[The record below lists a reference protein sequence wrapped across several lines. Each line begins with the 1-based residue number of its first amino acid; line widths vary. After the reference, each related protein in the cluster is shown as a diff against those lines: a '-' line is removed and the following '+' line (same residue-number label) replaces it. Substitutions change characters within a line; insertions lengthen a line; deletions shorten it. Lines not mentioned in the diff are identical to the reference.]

1 MKSIKTLALMLVA
14 LVGMTACSNDDDEQ
28 KKFIIDPVE
37 GLSGYIFVTSGYF
50 TDSYYGNDATVS
62 VTGNK
67 NQYNI
72 SFHDPQWGDV
82 TFENV
87 ELDEAHGT
95 VSGSGKLSMNYRGK
109 PGTYDATLS
118 GDMKNLIITMPEVMK
133 GKANGEKGT
142 IISFYPGEAPLA
154 CELNGSHSGTNNITV
169 GRVTYPADITYK
181 VTANPDG
188 SINLSLPEY
197 QVEGTPMG
205 DLTLGAYTLKNIPY
219 DKEKGAF
226 YRLYGEGVKEHLK
239 AVKDGNTTIDDEY
252 DLDEEGFIQ
261 VEKTENGI
269 KVTNSFQPIPMPF
282 AIQAV
287 FETAAK

>member
-1 MKSIKTLALMLVA
+1 MLVA

-72 SFHDPQWGDV
+72 SLHDPQWGDV

-154 CELNGSHSGTNNITV
+154 CKLEGSYSGTNNIMV
-169 GRVTYPADITYK
+169 RGQSFPAGITYK

-197 QVEGTPMG
+197 QVDGTPMG

-226 YRLYGEGVKEHLK
+226 YRLYGEGVKEHLT
-239 AVKDGNTTIDDEY
+239 AVKDGNITMDKEY
-252 DLDEEGFIQ
+252 DLDEEGSIQ

-269 KVTNSFQPIPMPF
+269 RVTNSFQPIPMPF
-282 AIQAV
+282 AINAI
-287 FETAAK
+287 FETDAK